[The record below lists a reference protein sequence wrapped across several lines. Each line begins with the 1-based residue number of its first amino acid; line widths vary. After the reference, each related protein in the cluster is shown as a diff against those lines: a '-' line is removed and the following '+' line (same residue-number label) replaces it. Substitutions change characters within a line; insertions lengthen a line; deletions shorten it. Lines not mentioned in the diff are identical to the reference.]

1 MDVAP
6 WLFGWDAILAIVTGV
21 LALATIVVAFVTRGV
36 ASATADEVR
45 AQNQPV
51 LMPFAHESDEPIN
64 FSNDGIAIDV
74 KNGGKG
80 PAFEVTAR
88 LLPVSLAPEEWS
100 KGIMPQGAIE
110 RLSFLLDEPEQ
121 EERYELLLD
130 YSDLAERPHSTRLV
144 IKRVA
149 RRANTEVRQVY
160 AVQQV
165 RTEPRHIIGITEH
178 RPWDPRRWWVALSA
192 KVRA

>member
-1 MDVAP
+1 MDVEP
-6 WLFGWDAILAIVTGV
+6 WLFGWDAILAIVTGA

-36 ASATADEVR
+36 ANATADEVR

-51 LMPFAHESDEPIN
+51 LMPFSHEPGEPIN
-64 FSNDGIAIDV
+64 FSNDGISLEV

-80 PAFEVTAR
+80 PAFGVVAR
-88 LLPVSLAPEEWS
+88 LLPISLAPEEWS

-110 RLSFLLDEPEQ
+110 KLNFLFDKPDQ

-149 RRANTEVRQVY
+149 RRENAEVRQVY
-160 AVQQV
+160 AVQRV
-165 RTEPRHIIGITEH
+165 RTEPRHIIGTTKFH
-178 RPWDPRRWWVALSA
+178 LWDPRRWWAALA
-192 KVRA
+192 RGPTK

>member
-1 MDVAP
+1 MDADP
-6 WLFGWDAILAIVTGV
+6 WLFGWDAILAIITGV

-36 ASATADEVR
+36 ANATAAEVR

-51 LMPFAHESDEPIN
+51 LMPFAYEPAEPID
-64 FSNDGIAIDV
+64 FSSDGIAIEV

-88 LLPVSLAPEEWS
+88 LLPLALAPEEWS
-100 KGIMPQGAIE
+100 KGIMPQGAVE
-110 RLSFLLDEPEQ
+110 KLKFLLDEPDR

-144 IKRVA
+144 IKRIA
-149 RRANTEVRQVY
+149 RRENAEVRQVY

-165 RTEPRHIIGITEH
+165 RTEPRHIIGTTKH
-178 RPWDPRRWWVALSA
+178 HLRDLRRRWAAL
-192 KVRA
+192 R